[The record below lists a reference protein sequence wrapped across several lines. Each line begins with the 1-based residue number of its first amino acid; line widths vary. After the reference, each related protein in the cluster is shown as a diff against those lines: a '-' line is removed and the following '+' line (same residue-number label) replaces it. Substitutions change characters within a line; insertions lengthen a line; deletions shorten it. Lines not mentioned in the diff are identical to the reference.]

1 VTALTRIDP
10 HSAFREFIVS
20 LSLPLSPSLSLSL
33 SLSLCLFLSFSSRL
47 CPTQAFNKV
56 LLPPHKWRD
65 HGVTS
70 KTFLAVI
77 GGNFSEIAQV
87 SAAGEIAKGDG
98 VTTIGSKTEHLE
110 F

>member
-20 LSLPLSPSLSLSL
+20 LSLPLSPSPLTLSLSL
-33 SLSLCLFLSFSSRL
+33 SLSLSFPFRL
-47 CPTQAFNKV
+47 CLTQAFNKV
-56 LLPPHKWRD
+56 LLPPHERRG
-65 HGVTS
+65 HGATS

-77 GGNFSEIAQV
+77 AGNFFEIVQV
-87 SAAGEIAKGDG
+87 SAGETAKGDS
-98 VTTIGSKTEHLE
+98 VTIIGSKTEHLE